1 MSIFQ
6 IKDYIYICN
15 NLVAN
20 AIITNGLGQIN
31 TFFNLSRRKMMNI
44 NLGGKTNSH

>member
-20 AIITNGLGQIN
+20 PIITNGLGKIS
-31 TFFNLSRRKMMNI
+31 TFFEKHIVKNKNDE
-44 NLGGKTNSH
+44 H